1 MIIASLSDSARYEML
16 NPLFRRAFDFIREA
30 APAALETG
38 RHVLEEDALTVMVNE
53 AVMKKRENA
62 RMEVHDRF
70 IDIHVPL
77 SREEGFM
84 WKERAALEKPSEP
97 FSREKDAQHYDDAP
111 DTSFVV
117 RPGQFA
123 IFFPEDAHAGCIG
136 DGKILKLV
144 IKVRTASTSFR
155 QTSPEWRTGRFFN
168 LRAGVALFSVFLPG
182 VL

>member
-1 MIIASLSDSARYEML
+1 MKPAPGTEPVIMIIASLSDSARYEML

-84 WKERAALEKPSEP
+84 WKERWKSLPNHS
-97 FSREKDAQHYDDAP
+97 
-111 DTSFVV
+111 
-117 RPGQFA
+117 
-123 IFFPEDAHAGCIG
+123 AG
-136 DGKILKLV
+136 K
-144 IKVRTASTSFR
+144 RTRSIMMMR
-155 QTSPEWRTGRFFN
+155 RTP
-168 LRAGVALFSVFLPG
+168 LLS
-182 VL
+182 

>member
-1 MIIASLSDSARYEML
+1 MRPAPGTEPVVMIIASLSDSAL
-16 NPLFRRAFDFIREA
+16 EA
-30 APAALETG
+30 G
-38 RHVLEEDALTVMVNE
+38 CHVLEEDALTVMVNE
-53 AVMKKRENA
+53 PVMKKREKA

-84 WKERAALEKPSEP
+84 WKDRAALEKPSEP
-97 FSREKDAQHYDDAP
+97 FNREKDAQHYDDAP

-136 DGKILKLV
+136 EGKLLKLV
-144 IKVRTASTSFR
+144 IKVRTA
-155 QTSPEWRTGRFFN
+155 
-168 LRAGVALFSVFLPG
+168 
-182 VL
+182 

>member
-53 AVMKKRENA
+53 AVMKKQENA

-77 SREEGFM
+77 SREEDSCGKSARR
-84 WKERAALEKPSEP
+84 WKSLPNHS
-97 FSREKDAQHYDDAP
+97 
-111 DTSFVV
+111 
-117 RPGQFA
+117 
-123 IFFPEDAHAGCIG
+123 AG
-136 DGKILKLV
+136 K
-144 IKVRTASTSFR
+144 RTRSIMMMR
-155 QTSPEWRTGRFFN
+155 RTP
-168 LRAGVALFSVFLPG
+168 LLS
-182 VL
+182 

>member
-30 APAALETG
+30 APAALEAG
-38 RHVLEEDALTVMVNE
+38 CHVLEEDALTVMVNE
-53 AVMKKRENA
+53 PVMKKREKA

-84 WKERAALEKPSEP
+84 WKDRAALEKPSEP
-97 FSREKDAQHYDDAP
+97 FNREKDAQHYDDSP

-123 IFFPEDAHAGCIG
+123 IFSRRMRMPAAL
-136 DGKILKLV
+136 GKG
-144 IKVRTASTSFR
+144 SF
-155 QTSPEWRTGRFFN
+155 
-168 LRAGVALFSVFLPG
+168 
-182 VL
+182 

>member
-1 MIIASLSDSARYEML
+1 MKPAPGTEPVIMIIASLSDSARYEML

-53 AVMKKRENA
+53 AVMKKQENA

-70 IDIHVPL
+70 IDIHVTL

-84 WKERAALEKPSEP
+84 WKERAVLEKPSEP

-136 DGKILKLV
+136 EGKLLKLV
-144 IKVRTASTSFR
+144 IKVRTA
-155 QTSPEWRTGRFFN
+155 
-168 LRAGVALFSVFLPG
+168 
-182 VL
+182 